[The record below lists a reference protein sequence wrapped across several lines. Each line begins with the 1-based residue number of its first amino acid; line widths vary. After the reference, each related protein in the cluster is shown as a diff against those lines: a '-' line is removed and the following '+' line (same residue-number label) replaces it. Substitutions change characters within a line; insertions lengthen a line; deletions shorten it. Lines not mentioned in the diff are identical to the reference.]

1 MSPDCSYCRPRS
13 QHGAFGIGLHVD
25 LPLPQERANPA
36 VESDSTDRGIRSR
49 PTGPAKSDSAIG
61 WNPIPP
67 PVHGI
72 GFHLDSIFYFP
83 IPWRAAGGWQ
93 MRTPEEPTLR
103 NAVEGVYEPQMS
115 LESILEIFWPS
126 SAGRGRRRDLSCT
139 QRARI
144 GEIWRL
150 SSLTDVSSLSFVK
163 LEQAIRCALRR
174 SQQRTSLE
182 AQ

>member
-1 MSPDCSYCRPRS
+1 MSSHVWIYHVLESSLFGASQYRPRLLLV
-13 QHGAFGIGLHVD
+13 AFMQSVGSHVMRWS
-25 LPLPQERANPA
+25 L
-36 VESDSTDRGIRSR
+36 ESDSTPSSPVGIRFQKQCRVVES
-49 PTGPAKSDSAIG
+49 
-61 WNPIPP
+61 
-67 PVHGI
+67 
-72 GFHLDSIFYFP
+72 DSIFYFP